1 MSEVVRVLIIDDE
14 ALVRRALAF
23 FVEEHE
29 DMTVVGEA
37 KDGVVGIQMCRALKP
52 DVVLMDIQ
60 MPIMDGVEA
69 TRHIVAEHPEIRVLA
84 VTAFTSE
91 AHVVPALRA
100 GASGYLLKD
109 SEPGQIAA
117 AIRHV
122 YEGGA
127 AIAPEVTRVL
137 IDSVRRDARDPIGTG
152 EALEVEALT
161 DREREVVE
169 LLGGGLSNQEI
180 ADRLYLSEATV
191 KTHLGRVM
199 RKWGARDRTQV
210 LITAVR
216 AGIVQLV

>member
-1 MSEVVRVLIIDDE
+1 MRVLIVDDE

-37 KDGVVGIQMCRALKP
+37 KDGAVGVQMTRVLKP
-52 DVVLMDIQ
+52 DVVLMDMQ
-60 MPIMDGVEA
+60 MPVMDGVEA
-69 TRHIVAEHPEIRVLA
+69 TRQIVDARPDTRVLA

-109 SEPGQIAA
+109 SEPDQIAA

-137 IDSVRRDARDPIGTG
+137 IDSVRQHPGPPGGPDTMP
-152 EALEVEALT
+152 EVEPLT
-161 DREREVVE
+161 GREREVVE
-169 LLGGGLSNQEI
+169 LLGEGLTNQEI
-180 ADRLYLSEATV
+180 AEQLYLSEATV

-210 LITAVR
+210 LIIAVR
-216 AGIVQLV
+216 AGVVRLT